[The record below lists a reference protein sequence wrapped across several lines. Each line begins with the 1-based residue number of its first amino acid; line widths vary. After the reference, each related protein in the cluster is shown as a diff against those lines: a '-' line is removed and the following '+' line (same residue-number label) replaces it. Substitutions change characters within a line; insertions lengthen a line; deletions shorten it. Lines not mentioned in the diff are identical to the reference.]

1 LENSQRIAHLFD
13 QSETIKLSEHTLLNS
28 SHGKAENI
36 YLIKKGAIKV
46 FKKKQ
51 GELFILSIG
60 FEGDVIGLEQLF
72 NDSVNDKYYYAIP
85 GTEIKQLSIAPLQN
99 TLKTNSQ
106 INMEVLQYISE
117 MTDQVEVNLMNVTQ
131 RSVTCNMANLL
142 LKLNSIKCNGI
153 IPCVVTTKDLANL
166 IGTTIN
172 YVYKTLQ
179 NLESKKI
186 VSFKDRRV
194 RIVNNEL
201 LKQLAANGKN

>member
-1 LENSQRIAHLFD
+1 MFD
-13 QSETIKLSEHTLLNS
+13 KSETVKLSEHTLLNK
-28 SHGKAENI
+28 SHGKPESI
-36 YLIKKGAIKV
+36 YLVKKGAIKV

-60 FEGDVIGLEQLF
+60 FEGDIIGLEQLF
-72 NDSVNDKYYYAIP
+72 NDDSNDKYYYAIP
-85 GTEIKQLSIAPLQN
+85 GTEIKQIPIAPLQKI
-99 TLKTNSQ
+99 LKTNSQ
-106 INMEVLQYISE
+106 LNMEILQCISE

-142 LKLNSIKCNGI
+142 LQLNSIKCNGI

-186 VSFKDRRV
+186 ISFKDRRL
-194 RIVNNEL
+194 RIINNEL
-201 LKQLAANGKN
+201 LKQLASNNKI

>member
-1 LENSQRIAHLFD
+1 METNQRILQLFD
-13 QSETIKLSEHTLLNS
+13 KSETVKLSEHTLLNK
-28 SHGKAENI
+28 SHGKPESI
-36 YLIKKGAIKV
+36 YLVKKGAIKV

-60 FEGDVIGLEQLF
+60 FEGDIIGLEQLF
-72 NDSVNDKYYYAIP
+72 NDDSNDKYYYAIP
-85 GTEIKQLSIAPLQN
+85 GTEIKQIPIAPLQKI
-99 TLKTNSQ
+99 LKTNSQ
-106 INMEVLQYISE
+106 LNMEILQCISE

-142 LKLNSIKCNGI
+142 LQLNSIKCNGI

-186 VSFKDRRV
+186 ISFKDRRL
-194 RIVNNEL
+194 RIINNEL
-201 LKQLAANGKN
+201 LKQLASNNKI